1 MSFPALGVVIVSFN
15 ATDVIL
21 DCLDSLLA
29 ASDVVLHIVVV
40 DNASTDGS
48 ADLIRTWAAG
58 QAGTRQTPDL
68 PFPVPHRKEALPLYD
83 RVPDTSEHS
92 TVTLLEA
99 GVNGGFAAG
108 VNIGLAALHQIP
120 TLDRFWV
127 LNPDCIVP
135 PQTPAHFATYQPP
148 GGQFSLMGG
157 RVRYIH
163 DPDQLQS
170 DGGVVNRRS
179 GVTSN
184 VNRGCS
190 HAHTPRPDPGSLD
203 FVSGANMVASRAF
216 YDRVGPLPE
225 DYFLYYEEVDWA
237 LRRGDMPLAVCPEAE
252 VFHHTGTSIGSATS
266 AKIGSPFA
274 VYFMYR
280 SRMRFVRHHSPRWQS
295 YARAY
300 ALAKAGQLL
309 IKGHYRHAGAIWA
322 AVCGTP
328 VPADIRARLSPQAAE
343 RAFSNLSGT

>member
-48 ADLIRTWAAG
+48 ADLIRNWAAG
-58 QAGTRQTPDL
+58 QTGARQTPDL
-68 PFPVPHRKEALPLYD
+68 PFPVQHRTQALPLYD
-83 RVPDTSEHS
+83 HVPDTSEGS
-92 TVTLLEA
+92 TVTLLET

-127 LNPDCIVP
+127 LNPDCVVP
-135 PQTPAHFATYQPP
+135 PQTPVQLATYQPP
-148 GGQFSLMGG
+148 GGVFSVMGG

-163 DPDQLQS
+163 DTDQLQS
-170 DGGVVNRRS
+170 DGGVFNRRS

-190 HAHTPRPDPGSLD
+190 HAQTPRPDPDALD
-203 FVSGANMVASRAF
+203 FISGANMVASRAF
-216 YDRVGPLPE
+216 YDHAGPLPE

-237 LRRGDMPLAVCPEAE
+237 LRRGDLPLAICPEAE

-266 AKIGSPFA
+266 AKIGTPFA

-280 SRMRFVRHHSPRWQS
+280 SRMRFMRRYAPEWQL

-309 IKGHYRHAGAIWA
+309 LKGHPRHAGAIWS
-322 AVCGTP
+322 AVCGTK
-328 VPADIRARLSPQAAE
+328 VPADIRARLSPPAAD
-343 RAFSNLSGT
+343 RAFSDLSQH